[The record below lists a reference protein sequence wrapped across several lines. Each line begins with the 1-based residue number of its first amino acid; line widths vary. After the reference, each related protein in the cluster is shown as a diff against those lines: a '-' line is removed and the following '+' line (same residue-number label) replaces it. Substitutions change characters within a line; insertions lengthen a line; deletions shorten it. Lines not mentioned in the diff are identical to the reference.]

1 MARMSLT
8 AALFRLVKLRAQ
20 RDGIAKEQRSVVVT
34 DGPDRQ
40 KLLQQLD
47 AARLGDRGGDP
58 AGQRLGR
65 HVAGRADDGEGG
77 LMLVQASVFEV
88 LSGDETK
95 GHGEFGFLK
104 WPAPGDRIAVPS
116 EGGGFEILQVLYL
129 EHHPIQ
135 LPTPALD
142 RTDPTI
148 SIYAKWVDENC

>member
-1 MARMSLT
+1 MSLT
-8 AALFRLVKLRAQ
+8 AALFRLVKQRAQ
-20 RDGIAKEQRSVVVT
+20 RDGIAKERPRVVVT
-34 DGPDRQ
+34 DGPDRR

-47 AARLGDRGGDP
+47 AARLGSRGGDP

-65 HVAGRADDGEGG
+65 RVAGRPDDSEGG

-148 SIYAKWVDENC
+148 SIYAKWVDENG